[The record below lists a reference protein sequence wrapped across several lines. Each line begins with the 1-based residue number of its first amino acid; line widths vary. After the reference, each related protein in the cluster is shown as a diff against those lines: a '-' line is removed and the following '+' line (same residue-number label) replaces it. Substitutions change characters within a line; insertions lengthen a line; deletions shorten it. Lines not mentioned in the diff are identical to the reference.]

1 MTFHDCRIRRKS
13 IKTPLMDVSLFDFEL
28 PLTCIAQQPAK
39 PRDTA
44 RLLHIGADGQAFAD
58 RIVRDLPDLLR
69 PNDLMVFNDTRVIP
83 ARLTGTRGDATN
95 RGKPEGG
102 TKIEVTLHQPV
113 DAYTWRVFAKP
124 ARKLNPRDYV
134 VFAPGFAADCI
145 ESGEMGERQL
155 RFNVA
160 GRELIAMLEK
170 HGIMPLPPYIK
181 RPDTGNDEDRDNYQT
196 MFAEKDGA
204 VAAPTA
210 ALHFTE
216 SLMSPIRAKG
226 VSDIRVTLH
235 VGAGT
240 FLPVR
245 VEDTDDHVM
254 HTERAVLSGEMAA
267 RLNDQRARGG
277 RIVACGT
284 TALRTLESACD
295 PNGVFQPFD
304 ANTDLFI
311 TPGYRF
317 RAVDALMTNF
327 HLPCST
333 LFMLVSA
340 LAGLERMQAA
350 YAHAIDK
357 GYRFYSY
364 GDACFIERAETG
376 T

>member
-1 MTFHDCRIRRKS
+1 
-13 IKTPLMDVSLFDFEL
+13 MDVSLFDFHL
-28 PLTCIAQQPAK
+28 PQSCIAQCPAR
-39 PRDTA
+39 PRDAA
-44 RLLHIGADGQAFAD
+44 RMLHVPAAGGLSDLG
-58 RIVRDLPDLLR
+58 VRDLPGLLN
-69 PNDLMVFNDTRVIP
+69 PGDVMVFNDTRVIP
-83 ARLTGTRGDATN
+83 ARLTGKRGDATN
-95 RGKPEGG
+95 RGKPDGG
-102 TKIEVTLHQPV
+102 AKVEVTLHQPV

-124 ARKLNPRDYV
+124 AKKLNPRDYI

-145 ESGEMGERQL
+145 EAGDMGERWL

-181 RPDTGNDEDRDNYQT
+181 RSDAGDDTDRSDYQT

-210 ALHFTE
+210 ALHFTDDLLAAVRE
-216 SLMSPIRAKG
+216 RG
-226 VSDIRVTLH
+226 VTDHRVTLH

-245 VEDTDDHVM
+245 VENTDDHVM
-254 HTERAVLSGEMAA
+254 HTERAILSAEIAEKLNAA
-267 RLNDQRARGG
+267 RAAGG
-277 RIVACGT
+277 RIIACGT
-284 TALRTLESACD
+284 TSLRTLESAVD
-295 PNGVFQPFD
+295 ENGRFHAYD
-304 ANTDLFI
+304 GNTDLFI

-317 RAVDALMTNF
+317 KGIDALMTNF

-340 LAGLERMQAA
+340 LAGLDRMQAA
-350 YAHAIDK
+350 YAHAIDN

-364 GDACFIERAETG
+364 GDACFIERAEANA
-376 T
+376 

>member
-1 MTFHDCRIRRKS
+1 
-13 IKTPLMDVSLFDFEL
+13 MDVSLFDFHL
-28 PLTCIAQQPAK
+28 PQSCIAQCPAR
-39 PRDTA
+39 PRDSA
-44 RLLHIGADGQAFAD
+44 RMLHVPASDGLD
-58 RIVRDLPDLLR
+58 DLSVRDLPNLLR
-69 PNDLMVFNDTRVIP
+69 PGDVMVFNDTRVIP
-83 ARLTGTRGDATN
+83 ARLTGKRGDATN
-95 RGKPEGG
+95 RGRPDGG
-102 TKIEVTLHQPV
+102 AKVEVTLHQPV

-124 ARKLNPRDYV
+124 AKKLNPRDYI
-134 VFAPGFAADCI
+134 VFAPGFAADCV
-145 ESGEMGERQL
+145 GEGDMGERWL
-155 RFNVA
+155 RFNVS
-160 GRELIAMLEK
+160 GRDLIDMLER

-181 RPDTGNDEDRDNYQT
+181 RDASGDDADRDDYQT
-196 MFAEKDGA
+196 MFAENDGA

-216 SLMSPIRAKG
+216 ALLHAVRDAG
-226 VSDIRVTLH
+226 VTDHRVTLH

-245 VEDTDDHVM
+245 VENTDDHVM
-254 HTERAVLSGEMAA
+254 HTERAVLGADVAEKLNQA
-267 RLNDQRARGG
+267 RRAGG

-284 TALRTLESACD
+284 TPLRTLESACD
-295 PNGVFQPFD
+295 DNGTFHAFD
-304 ANTDLFI
+304 GNTDLFI

-317 RAVDALMTNF
+317 KAIDALLTNF

-350 YAHAIDK
+350 YKHAIHN

-376 T
+376 A

>member
-1 MTFHDCRIRRKS
+1 MLH
-13 IKTPLMDVSLFDFEL
+13 V
-28 PLTCIAQQPAK
+28 PA
-39 PRDTA
+39 TGG
-44 RLLHIGADGQAFAD
+44 LADLG
-58 RIVRDLPDLLR
+58 VRDLPNLLN
-69 PNDLMVFNDTRVIP
+69 PGDVMVFNDTRVIP
-83 ARLTGTRGDATN
+83 ARLTGKRGDATN
-95 RGKPEGG
+95 RGKPDGG
-102 TKIEVTLHQPV
+102 AKVEVTLHQPV

-124 ARKLNPRDYV
+124 AKKLNPRDYI

-145 ESGEMGERQL
+145 EAGDMGERWL

-181 RPDTGNDEDRDNYQT
+181 RDDAGDDADRSDYQT

-210 ALHFTE
+210 ALHFTDD
-216 SLMSPIRAKG
+216 LLAAVRARG
-226 VSDIRVTLH
+226 VTDTRVTLH

-245 VEDTDDHVM
+245 VEDTDHHVM
-254 HTERAVLSGEMAA
+254 HTERAILSADIAEKLNAA
-267 RLNDQRARGG
+267 RDAGG

-284 TALRTLESACD
+284 TSLRTLESAAD
-295 PNGVFQPFD
+295 ENGRFHAYD
-304 ANTDLFI
+304 GNTDLFI

-317 RAVDALMTNF
+317 RGIDALMTNF

-340 LAGLERMQAA
+340 LAGLDRMQAA
-350 YAHAIDK
+350 YVHAIDN

-364 GDACFIERAETG
+364 GDACFIERNNENA
-376 T
+376 

>member
-1 MTFHDCRIRRKS
+1 MLH
-13 IKTPLMDVSLFDFEL
+13 V
-28 PLTCIAQQPAK
+28 PAAGGLS
-39 PRDTA
+39 D
-44 RLLHIGADGQAFAD
+44 LG
-58 RIVRDLPDLLR
+58 VRDLPGLLN
-69 PNDLMVFNDTRVIP
+69 PGDVMVFNDTRVIP
-83 ARLTGTRGDATN
+83 ARLTGKRGDATN
-95 RGKPEGG
+95 RGKPDGG
-102 TKIEVTLHQPV
+102 AKVEVTLHQPV

-124 ARKLNPRDYV
+124 AKKLNPRDYI

-145 ESGEMGERQL
+145 EAGDMGERWL

-181 RPDTGNDEDRDNYQT
+181 RSDAGDDTDRSDYQT

-210 ALHFTE
+210 ALHFTDDLLAAVRE
-216 SLMSPIRAKG
+216 RG
-226 VSDIRVTLH
+226 VTDHRVTLH

-245 VEDTDDHVM
+245 VENTDDHVM
-254 HTERAVLSGEMAA
+254 HTERAILSAEIAEKLNAA
-267 RLNDQRARGG
+267 RAAGG
-277 RIVACGT
+277 RIIACGT
-284 TALRTLESACD
+284 TSLRTLESAVD
-295 PNGVFQPFD
+295 ENGRFHAYD
-304 ANTDLFI
+304 GNTDLFI

-317 RAVDALMTNF
+317 KGIDALMTNF

-340 LAGLERMQAA
+340 LAGLDRMQAA
-350 YAHAIDK
+350 YAHAIDN

-364 GDACFIERAETG
+364 GDACFIERAEANA
-376 T
+376 